1 MKKLYLITGGTGHL
15 GQHVI
20 RLLRKNKDCSIRVLT
35 LPGDR
40 TPLPAGVE
48 RVNGDVC
55 TASSLSPF
63 FDTGGYD
70 EVVLFHLA
78 ALITIASKANPKVWN
93 VNVEGTRNVMN
104 MAMNANIGR
113 VVYVS
118 TVHAIPEKPLPG
130 VITEMASFS
139 PDSVDGQYAKSKA
152 VAAELVLQFAKCGL
166 NVSIVHP
173 SGILG
178 PGDALKSNHLTRTV
192 AAMASG
198 RIPVSIAGGY
208 DFVDVRDVAKGILQ
222 CETRG
227 KAGECYIL
235 SGHYSTVS
243 NLTKDHLRVHGPPI
257 PAPAYSEVHPQIGGG
272 FRGTVLQN
280 LPPQAAVY
288 AVFPGHIADQRLFQQ
303 QKGDARIGIQNAAVP
318 PDDPER
324 AALAGLRE
332 KGQDDRI
339 TRNAACPYGFV
350 KRTRRQTAG
359 CVFMII

>member
-1 MKKLYLITGGTGHL
+1 MKKLYLVTGGTGHL
-15 GQHVI
+15 GQHVV
-20 RLLRKNKDCSIRVLT
+20 RLLLRNKDCSIRVLT

-48 RVNGDVC
+48 RIYGDVC
-55 TASSLSPF
+55 TASSLPPF
-63 FDTGGYD
+63 FDTDGYD

-78 ALITIASKANPKVWN
+78 ALITISSKANPKVWD

-104 MAMNANIGR
+104 MAMNANIDR

-118 TVHAIPEKPLPG
+118 TVHAIPEKPLPY

-152 VAAELVLQFAKCGL
+152 AAAELVLQFAKDGL

-178 PGDALKSNHLTRTV
+178 PGDALKSNHLTRTI

-243 NLTKDHLRVHGPPI
+243 NLTKIISGYTGRRFLPLHIPKLLLR
-257 PAPAYSEVHPQIGGG
+257 S
-272 FRGTVLQN
+272 
-280 LPPQAAVY
+280 AAVL
-288 AVFPGHIADQRLFQQ
+288 GELFSRTFHRKPLFTPYSMATLQTNAFFSS
-303 QKGDARIGIQNAAVP
+303 KKAMRELGYRTRPFRRTIQNV
-318 PDDPER
+318 
-324 AALAGLRE
+324 LHSLG
-332 KGQDDRI
+332 
-339 TRNAACPYGFV
+339 YGRKV
-350 KRTRRQTAG
+350 KTT
-359 CVFMII
+359 V